1 MITPTEEQINHLQS
15 LLDAGENGKWRLGGC
30 SGRLIVK
37 HGYGT
42 IADVE
47 EVGSEFK
54 DTYGNTVV
62 ADTDV
67 LAHAKLI
74 LELHNL
80 APALLEAAR
89 ENLRLREERENWRVS
104 SVCREKQL
112 RIEELERETAKLREA
127 LEESLAL
134 NINVFSDADAE
145 TCSYYSEHRNV
156 IKQAKK
162 ALGKEPV

>member
-1 MITPTEEQINHLQS
+1 MKQEKIDELQA
-15 LLDAGENGKWRLGGC
+15 LLDAGTPGEWRHDSNNDFIVSDDDTC
-30 SGRLIVK
+30 IAQTWSKYEEDFPKAEANRVLIP
-37 HGYGT
+37 
-42 IADVE
+42 A
-47 EVGSEFK
+47 
-54 DTYGNTVV
+54 
-62 ADTDV
+62 
-67 LAHAKLI
+67 
-74 LELHNL
+74 LHNL

-112 RIEELERETAKLREA
+112 RIEELERETAKLMEA